1 MPRISFSSDGTFH
14 ILEKAYV
21 RTPAGAK
28 KYGQPI
34 GTWIVPDKAKR
45 AAKEVLT
52 VALPGEPR
60 KKPSKK
66 VKVTQST
73 PAKVKREMKAGD
85 KKQPVGDP
93 TSKKSRR
100 KQSPVVALAERNE
113 RKRGGSIPLNRDAD
127 VAGLEAQVKEI
138 KARYGIKG
146 SRKLAFLLNPKGP
159 VSDETDRESLA
170 RAVFTLISGTP
181 HRHLVRDKT
190 GGVKLGSA
198 SSDLTTWARRRA
210 RGAIGLGL
218 EPERQEEA
226 ASRAMKRFS
235 EEWLSLEGDL
245 PRAVSGHK
253 ERAAAL
259 GDRRTE
265 HVRRSGLGRA
275 TGISDLDEYMNL
287 ARWRLGAFLNSEIR
301 SEREMR
307 GNAERR
313 LSRKQRE
320 EGSRRVLESL
330 ADAATAKSADKR
342 LRDRKAVIDN
352 AEEVDAVPTV
362 LALALTAKR
371 GELTRGQGEKA
382 LSPSAQ
388 KMNDAMRHALRP
400 AFDQVGD
407 LTGVITIEI
416 PDKNNP
422 EGTRPIRR
430 RIDFDLDDMHDFTG
444 LEILAVMTKDASRT
458 NPDAAADRFTDVEI
472 SEAFRSVGTEI
483 GTKTISDARK
493 SGLARIARR
502 MQDRALAQYFDDK
515 EFAEKERGYRDF
527 VEFRRRVDSR
537 RAVAGRALINE
548 VEAADEVLS
557 IISGRFKNEPANRD
571 KFIEIAGHARQAREL
586 ALERA
591 RSLSRGEELPTFSV
605 STDAGASDAVLART
619 LRRRTRDLP
628 ERRETIAVPRPS
640 RGASGPD
647 DAPVT
652 AAADSKARRA
662 AVPYANAGKASSN
675 PDLRQLADSLAEHHR
690 SRVAQVERLEAQ
702 GAKKSSDEYKAA
714 KKAVAE
720 SARDIKTQIR
730 GIKSKHK
737 ISVAVD
743 QKTGIPTAA
752 QLKRAVATDK
762 SRADRRRP
770 KSVSDTAG
778 GGFARVKGKPMEE
791 MTMRQ
796 ISAEI
801 SALQTEIR
809 RSGGDLSTPAN
820 RDKNNR
826 IARLRE
832 HRSRRRSGELKMVR
846 KSVLNLFAEDE
857 SDMVIAL

>member
-1 MPRISFSSDGTFH
+1 
-14 ILEKAYV
+14 
-21 RTPAGAK
+21 
-28 KYGQPI
+28 
-34 GTWIVPDKAKR
+34 
-45 AAKEVLT
+45 
-52 VALPGEPR
+52 
-60 KKPSKK
+60 
-66 VKVTQST
+66 
-73 PAKVKREMKAGD
+73 MKASE
-85 KKQPVGDP
+85 KTEPVGDP

-113 RKRGGSIPLNRDAD
+113 RKRGGSIPLNRDGN

-159 VSDETDRESLA
+159 VTDEADRESLA

-181 HRHLVRDKT
+181 HRHLVRDRDGKI
-190 GGVKLGSA
+190 KLGNA
-198 SSDLTTWARRRA
+198 SPDLPAWARRRA
-210 RGAIGLGL
+210 RGSRGFGL

-226 ASRAMKRFS
+226 AGRAMRRFS
-235 EEWLSLEGDL
+235 EEWLDFKDGL

-253 ERAAAL
+253 ERVGGL
-259 GDRRTE
+259 KDRRTE
-265 HVRRSGLGRA
+265 HVRRSGLGKA
-275 TGISDLDEYMNL
+275 TGISDLDEYMDI
-287 ARWRLGAFLNSEIR
+287 ARWRLGLFLNSELR
-301 SEREMR
+301 SERERR
-307 GNAERR
+307 GNAEQR

-320 EGSRRVLESL
+320 EGTRRVLESL
-330 ADAATAKSADKR
+330 ADAATARSADKR
-342 LRDRKAVIDN
+342 LRDRKFVIDN
-352 AEEVDAVPTV
+352 ANALDAVPTV
-362 LALALTAKR
+362 LSLALTSKK
-371 GELTRGQGEKA
+371 GELARGQGKTE
-382 LSPSAQ
+382 LSPSAE
-388 KMNDAMRHALRP
+388 KMADAMRHALRP
-400 AFDQVGD
+400 AFDKVGD

-430 RIDFDLDDMHDFTG
+430 RIDFDVEDMRDLGG
-444 LEILAVMTKDASRT
+444 LEIVAVMIGGLSDEGYS
-458 NPDAAADRFTDVEI
+458 DVEV
-472 SEAFRSVGTEI
+472 SRAFSNAGMKASP
-483 GTKTISDARK
+483 KTISNARR

-502 MQDRALAQYFDDK
+502 MEDRALAQYFDDR
-515 EFAEKERGYRDF
+515 EFAEEQRRYRDF
-527 VEFRRRVDSR
+527 AEFRMRVDSR

-628 ERRETIAVPRPS
+628 ERRETIAVPRPR
-640 RGASGPD
+640 RGSSSSD

-662 AVPYANAGKASSN
+662 ALPYANAGKAASN

-720 SARDIKTQIR
+720 SARDIKAQIR

-752 QLKRAVATDK
+752 QLRRAVATDK
-762 SRADRRRP
+762 SRTDRRRP

-778 GGFARVKGKPMEE
+778 GGFVRVKGKPMEE

-801 SALQTEIR
+801 SGLQNEIR
-809 RSGGDLSTPAN
+809 QSGGDLSTPAN
-820 RDKNNR
+820 RDKSNR